1 MVNNNLNRRV
11 EQLESTLKPSTP
23 MVFTPEVIERAGV
36 ELAAWQAQ
44 MAAQL
49 PDLQP
54 GQLEKL
60 QQFNRQ
66 RLGRMMKETQ

>member
-1 MVNNNLNRRV
+1 MVNNNHLNRRV

-44 MAAQL
+44 MAARV
-49 PDLQP
+49 PDLRP
-54 GQLEKL
+54 GQLAEL

-66 RLGRMMKETQ
+66 RLQRLKDTL